1 MLVKRNNN
9 ERPLSV
15 SEDLEKKEKERKEKK
30 KRQLTSWKTDN
41 YGLVCVFSVQT

>member
-15 SEDLEKKEKERKEKK
+15 SEDLEKKEKEKKK
-30 KRQLTSWKTDN
+30 KRKAVIDQLN
-41 YGLVCVFSVQT
+41 N